1 MSEQEKM
8 TGGPELVPDLA
19 QDLALAEFEL
29 LLARAMARVDAP
41 EGFAERVVARA
52 EADMVAAS
60 TQVSEARPGA
70 PGPGVSGSGAP
81 GPGVSGM
88 VVMPKR
94 QGLLRMQAWVG
105 GAVAAALALGMFGAG
120 QLHLRHEREQKAALA
135 NQQFEAAVRVTD
147 RALAQT
153 RDQLE
158 RAGLKL
164 GQ

>member
-52 EADMVAAS
+52 EADTVAAS
-60 TQVSEARPGA
+60 TQA
-70 PGPGVSGSGAP
+70 PGSGVSGS
-81 GPGVSGM
+81 GVSGM